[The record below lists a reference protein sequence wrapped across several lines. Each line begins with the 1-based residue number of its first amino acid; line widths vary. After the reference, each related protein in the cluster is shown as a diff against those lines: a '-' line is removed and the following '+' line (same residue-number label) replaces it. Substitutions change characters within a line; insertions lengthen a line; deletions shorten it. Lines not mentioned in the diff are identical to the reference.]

1 MEEGNSLS
9 EERETVLRERKQ
21 RIGKRANALM
31 RSGYYSREDVEG
43 IRTMVNNGM
52 CLAQIEWLL
61 LDAEEQDRRSTVPS
75 LESKQ

>member
-1 MEEGNSLS
+1 MGSDES
-9 EERETVLRERKQ
+9 RYERKQ

-75 LESKQ
+75 LESNQ